1 MIDEHTIAYDSSK
14 HDFQSI
20 FKRIFEV
27 TDLQNVHLA
36 YPSLDEQLTFEKD
49 TKTHFHR
56 KYYDS
61 VYYTEVIDLYNTF
74 VRDVILPRYSDTA
87 YAVQVDPSF
96 RIHLPNNTALGI
108 REEDTE
114 DRIGIHCD
122 ADYNHQPGEINF
134 VLPITQ
140 MFDTNTLYVESSP
153 LIGDFHPVTL
163 EIGEVFCFYGNKC
176 RHFNKCNR
184 TEKTRISLDFRI
196 IPMSSYDETWDR
208 ESVHGKL
215 PLKLGGYF
223 KKVNGDCY

>member
-14 HDFQSI
+14 YDFQSI

-27 TDLQNVHLA
+27 TDLQSIHLA

-61 VYYTEVIDLYNTF
+61 VYYTEAIDLYNTF

-108 REEDTE
+108 REEDTD

-122 ADYNHQPGEINF
+122 AEYNHQPGEINF

-208 ESVHGKL
+208 NSVHGKL